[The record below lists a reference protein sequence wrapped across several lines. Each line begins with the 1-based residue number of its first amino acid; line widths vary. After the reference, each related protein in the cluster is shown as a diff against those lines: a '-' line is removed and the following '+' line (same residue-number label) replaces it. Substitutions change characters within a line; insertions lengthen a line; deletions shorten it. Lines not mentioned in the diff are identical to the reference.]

1 MIDLILG
8 VIIPFVLLVIA
19 GYLIKTFRDNNV
31 IKWVGI
37 AVRAAEQIYK
47 ESGMGK
53 EKFEYVSTW
62 IADKFKI
69 SKTELKN
76 LIESAVFEIN
86 KEE

>member
-1 MIDLILG
+1 MINLIFG

-53 EKFEYVSTW
+53 EKFEYVSSW
-62 IADKFKI
+62 IQRYR
-69 SKTELKN
+69 
-76 LIESAVFEIN
+76 
-86 KEE
+86 